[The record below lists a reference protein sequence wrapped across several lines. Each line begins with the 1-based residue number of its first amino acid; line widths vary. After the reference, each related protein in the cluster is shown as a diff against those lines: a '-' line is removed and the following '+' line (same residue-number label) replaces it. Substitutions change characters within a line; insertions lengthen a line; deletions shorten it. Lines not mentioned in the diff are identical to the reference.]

1 MFMLPPPAP
10 AITLLCTSCMP
21 PVRARVFR
29 GPPSVQHHRQPC
41 SCASRKSVVI
51 VKYPAL
57 APRVLALHDRTAKS
71 SMSFHTTS
79 TRAPSDG
86 LSRDAE
92 DMMLRL
98 LSLQECR
105 APKKQRT
112 INATHCAYGTRR
124 SSSNR
129 PPSTKTLVT
138 NDGLLSLAQL
148 DTLLETRPQQQ
159 TMMRREHPNRS
170 CRPKPVHAHASNR
183 AHTTLHRKTRLQHE
197 CLADRPKSR

>member
-1 MFMLPPPAP
+1 MHSPCSTASRLHRATMWQCPLLFSRGPADHKKNCGSCCCMFMLPPPAP

-21 PVRARVFR
+21 LVRARVFR

-98 LSLQECR
+98 LSLQECS
-105 APKKQRT
+105 ALQ
-112 INATHCAYGTRR
+112 R
-124 SSSNR
+124 SS
-129 PPSTKTLVT
+129 
-138 NDGLLSLAQL
+138 AQ
-148 DTLLETRPQQQ
+148 
-159 TMMRREHPNRS
+159 
-170 CRPKPVHAHASNR
+170 
-183 AHTTLHRKTRLQHE
+183 
-197 CLADRPKSR
+197 